1 MASKEYR
8 YKQTAL
14 LIGKLRVKAWHKPIK
29 LIRKV
34 GNLTCEDCFFHNI
47 HKNQKINRCAAQV
60 ESKQLP
66 SCVSTN
72 NKRHYIFIKLIH
84 NQK

>member
-8 YKQTAL
+8 YKQL
-14 LIGKLRVKAWHKPIK
+14 SGFDSKGKRIRSWHRPIL

-34 GNLTCEDCFFHNI
+34 GDLTCTGCYFDAHHTCDYQL
-47 HKNQKINRCAAQV
+47 K
-60 ESKQLP
+60 SKQLP
-66 SCVSTN
+66 SCVSAN
-72 NKRHYIFIKLIH
+72 NKRQYIFIKLIH